1 MTRFSSLAA
10 GLAVLLGSLAMLI
23 GSVATVTSAQTPKPP
38 PTPGQTQKT
47 PLTPVP
53 TTKAPAAQ
61 TPKAGATDPRE
72 VNLRAYV
79 ELLRSDVRSQKVAI
93 LTEMMDFT
101 EAEDAAF
108 WPIYRQYDVELSAI
122 NDDRVKLI
130 ADYAKNYASLNNDS
144 ADRIA
149 RGALDLEGRR
159 HALKL
164 KYYDRVKAGLSAKQA
179 ARFLQIENQLLMLID
194 LQIAAALPVVE

>member
-10 GLAVLLGSLAMLI
+10 GLTVLLGSLAI
-23 GSVATVTSAQTPKPP
+23 VATLTSAQTPKPP
-38 PTPGQTQKT
+38 ATP
-47 PLTPVP
+47 
-53 TTKAPAAQ
+53 AQ
-61 TPKAGATDPRE
+61 TPKAPAAPAPKAGPADPHDL
-72 VNLRAYV
+72 NMRAYV

-93 LTEMMDFT
+93 FTEMMDFT

-108 WPIYRQYDVELSAI
+108 WPIYRAYDVELSAI

-194 LQIAAALPVVE
+194 LQIAAALPVIE

>member
-1 MTRFSSLAA
+1 MASLTFANRSLLAA
-10 GLAVLLGSLAMLI
+10 LAL
-23 GSVATVTSAQTPKPP
+23 VASAPFASAQT
-38 PTPGQTQKT
+38 T
-47 PLTPVP
+47 
-53 TTKAPAAQ
+53 AAKRADD
-61 TPKAGATDPRE
+61 TRDA
-72 VNLRAYV
+72 NLRAYV

-93 LTEMMDFT
+93 LTEMMAFT

-130 ADYAKNYASLNNDS
+130 ADYAKNYAALSNES

-164 KYYDRVKAGLSAKQA
+164 KYYDRVKAGLSAKTA

-194 LQIAAALPVVE
+194 LQIAALLPVVE

>member
-10 GLAVLLGSLAMLI
+10 GLTVLLGSLAI
-23 GSVATVTSAQTPKPP
+23 VATLTSAQTPKPSA
-38 PTPGQTQKT
+38 TPAQA
-47 PLTPVP
+47 P
-53 TTKAPAAQ
+53 KAPATPAQ
-61 TPKAGATDPRE
+61 TAKAPSTDPRE

>member
-10 GLAVLLGSLAMLI
+10 GLTVLLGSLAI
-23 GSVATVTSAQTPKPP
+23 VATLTSAQTPKPSA
-38 PTPGQTQKT
+38 TPAQA
-47 PLTPVP
+47 P
-53 TTKAPAAQ
+53 KAPATPAQ
-61 TPKAGATDPRE
+61 TAKAPSTDPRE

-93 LTEMMDFT
+93 FTEMMGFT

-108 WPIYRQYDVELSAI
+108 WPIYRLYDVELSAI

-130 ADYAKNYASLNNDS
+130 GDYTKNYAALTNES

-164 KYYDRVKAGLSAKQA
+164 KYYDRVKAALSAKQA

-194 LQIAAALPVVE
+194 LQIASALPVIE

>member
-1 MTRFSSLAA
+1 MTRFSSLAT
-10 GLAVLLGSLAMLI
+10 GLAVLLGSLAI
-23 GSVATVTSAQTPKPP
+23 VATLSSAQAPKPP
-38 PTPGQTQKT
+38 ATP
-47 PLTPVP
+47 
-53 TTKAPAAQ
+53 AQ
-61 TPKAGATDPRE
+61 TPKAPAAPAPKAGPADPRE
-72 VNLRAYV
+72 VNMRAYV

-93 LTEMMDFT
+93 FTEMMDFT

-108 WPIYRQYDVELSAI
+108 WPIYRAYDVELSAI

-179 ARFLQIENQLLMLID
+179 ARFLQIENKIRT
-194 LQIAAALPVVE
+194 LQRFDIAEQMPLVK

>member
-10 GLAVLLGSLAMLI
+10 GLAVLLGSLAVLI
-23 GSVATVTSAQTPKPP
+23 GSIATVTSAQAPKPP
-38 PTPGQTQKT
+38 ATP
-47 PLTPVP
+47 
-53 TTKAPAAQ
+53 AQ
-61 TPKAGATDPRE
+61 TPKAPAAPAPKAGPADPHDL
-72 VNLRAYV
+72 NMRAYV

-130 ADYAKNYASLNNDS
+130 ADYAKNYAALNNES

-179 ARFLQIENQLLMLID
+179 ARFLQIENKLRALNRYD
-194 LQIAAALPVVE
+194 LAERIPLVR